1 MADSLNQKSPK
12 SGDKSK
18 SCNVLHRTTSETI
31 RLGEPEKHINP
42 PPTSLTSGTTSIRK
56 KAPSFQITSVTV
68 NSRMSNDGGDDSAD
82 DLDES
87 HTEDNSD
94 VIDSSKITDIE
105 NETPSFSEDTFSKDD
120 IFFNPSAASLGTAPV
135 IPTSSQYGLAIVS
148 EGGGGAG
155 VTGGVP
161 GANAM
166 SSGVTCSD
174 LHVSVSDN
182 VININTKSE
191 ERDTVTNRN
200 ERFKVVKIES
210 TEPFKR
216 GRWVCMDFLD
226 HSNTSSSIAKDPVG
240 KEDNLV
246 CGVPSAVGESVV
258 DPTIT
263 VGDVGIVPGVDF
275 TGVKSTLHDHR
286 NPPGGPGPPS
296 GLPPHLAGFTQ
307 LPPHQSMPG
316 MGPLHAPTQ
325 QYYQPAQSV
334 GVAGFEQATGP
345 NTASVQTLQP
355 IHHPQQPQQVP
366 QTQPGVVTTT
376 QGQSMVGM
384 VQQQPQMPNGTTT
397 AGMTV
402 GSTVSTQTSMGTGH
416 GVLPSQQQSMVQG
429 MPLSQQQQQQQQV
442 HTQPIAPQ
450 ASGYVAAPQPN
461 IAQQQQGN
469 IGPFIHMQ
477 QQPTAIPQVG
487 QQQPMTQQQTQQ
499 HQHPQQ
505 HQQPQHQ
512 PQHQA
517 PQQQHQQHPTQAQ
530 GGYMTV
536 QQPQQNLV
544 PQQQQQQ
551 QAGMNQQHQPHPGYV
566 TGQPVPQKAM
576 GQPGGFVQTAGQ
588 SLQNQA
594 NYMPQVKPPSQPQ
607 SQQPVQGFM
616 PQQPQTM
623 QPPQQHPQTQQ
634 QPSAYMGVPSQGQ
647 PSPQQQQQAAAAFM
661 AQQQVPPGQSQPN
674 AQVITSSGQSQPAP
688 QQMAYMATQP
698 KPQPASMPH
707 QPAYIQQPPQGPQVG
722 FVNSPASVSQQPGQ
736 SYQHSL
742 SHHPQQEQG
751 IMNEDASI
759 IGVDHHVEAKGSTPS
774 NGGIVPSEDCVPVA
788 ISQVAPVVVP
798 SAAAQGGAEEAESA
812 SGTSAVAID
821 NKIEQAMDLVKS
833 HLMFAV
839 REEVEVLKEKIAELM
854 ERINQLEAE
863 NSILK
868 ANASTETLAQLGGGG
883 QAQAS

>member
-18 SCNVLHRTTSETI
+18 PCNVLHRTTSETI

-42 PPTSLTSGTTSIRK
+42 PPTSLTSGTACIRK

-148 EGGGGAG
+148 EGAGGAG

-161 GANAM
+161 GANTM

-226 HSNTSSSIAKDPVG
+226 HSNTSSSIVKDPVG

-246 CGVPSAVGESVV
+246 CGVSAAVGESVV
-258 DPTIT
+258 DPTVA
-263 VGDVGIVPGVDF
+263 VGDGGIVLGVDF
-275 TGVKSTLHDHR
+275 SGVKSTLHDHR
-286 NPPGGPGPPS
+286 NPPGGPGPPPS
-296 GLPPHLAGFTQ
+296 GLLSHLAGFPQ
-307 LPPHQSMPG
+307 VPPHQSMPG
-316 MGPLHAPTQ
+316 IGAIHASTQ

-345 NTASVQTLQP
+345 TTASVQTLPP

-376 QGQSMVGM
+376 QGQSIVGM
-384 VQQQPQMPNGTTT
+384 VQQAPQMPNGTTT
-397 AGMTV
+397 TGVTV

-416 GVLPSQQQSMVQG
+416 GVIPSQQQSMVPG
-429 MPLSQQQQQQQQV
+429 MPLPQQQQV
-442 HTQPIAPQ
+442 HAQPIPNQ

-461 IAQQQQGN
+461 MAQQQQGN
-469 IGPFIHMQ
+469 IGPFMHMQ
-477 QQPTAIPQVG
+477 QQPPQPTAIPQVG

-505 HQQPQHQ
+505 HQQPPLQQPQHQ
-512 PQHQA
+512 PQHQ
-517 PQQQHQQHPTQAQ
+517 PPQHQQHPPQTQ

-536 QQPQQNLV
+536 QQTQQNLV
-544 PQQQQQQ
+544 QQQ

-566 TGQPVPQKAM
+566 TGQPVPQQAM
-576 GQPGGFVQTAGQ
+576 GQSGGFVQTAGQ

-594 NYMPQVKPPSQPQ
+594 SYMPQVKQPSQQQ
-607 SQQPVQGFM
+607 SQQQVPGFM
-616 PQQPQTM
+616 PQQPQAM

-634 QPSAYMGVPSQGQ
+634 QPGSYMGVPSQGQ
-647 PSPQQQQQAAAAFM
+647 PSPQQQAAAFL

-674 AQVITSSGQSQPAP
+674 AQVITSAGQSQPAP
-688 QQMAYMATQP
+688 QQMAYMAPQQ
-698 KPQPASMPH
+698 KPQPASLPH

-722 FVNSPASVSQQPGQ
+722 FVNPPAPVSQQPGQ

-751 IMNEDASI
+751 IMNEDPSLI
-759 IGVDHHVEAKGSTPS
+759 SVDHHVEAKGSTPS
-774 NGGIVPSEDCVPVA
+774 NGGVVTSEDSAPIA

-798 SAAAQGGAEEAESA
+798 SSAAQGGAEEAESA

-868 ANASTETLAQLGGGG
+868 ANASTETLAQLGGAG